1 MSVRVLLVE
10 DDRFLRR
17 AAEAMLRKHGYDVR
31 VAADG
36 AEGLQAA
43 LDDPPDVVLL
53 DLIMPR
59 MQGFD
64 VLAALRADART
75 AQLPVI
81 VLSNLGQDSDVE
93 RAIGAGATAYFVKSN
108 TSLASLVTRVRDVLA
123 GRAA

>member
-31 VAADG
+31 VAVDG

-43 LDDPPDVVLL
+43 LDEPPDVVLL

-59 MQGFD
+59 MQGFE

-93 RAIGAGATAYFVKSN
+93 RAMDAGATAYFIKSN
-108 TSLASLVTRVRDVLA
+108 TSLASLVTRVHDVLA
-123 GRAA
+123 SRAA